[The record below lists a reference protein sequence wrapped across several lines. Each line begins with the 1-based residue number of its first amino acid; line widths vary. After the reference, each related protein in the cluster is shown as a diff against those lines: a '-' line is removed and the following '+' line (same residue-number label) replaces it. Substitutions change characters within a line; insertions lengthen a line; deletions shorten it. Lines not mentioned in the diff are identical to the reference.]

1 MSDKSGSLYVIR
13 HGRTEWNLIKKLQGQ
28 TDIPLDDE
36 GIRMAKEAH
45 DLYMDVNFDRCF
57 CSPLTRARETAQL
70 LLEGRDIPI
79 EYDDRLKEINF
90 GDYEGLEY
98 MTLPE
103 GHPVRSAFFDPAGYV
118 PSGGESIT
126 DVMGRT
132 GDFLNEKVY
141 PLIEQ
146 GSDVIVVGH
155 GLMNSTIILNALKL
169 PVSKLWD
176 EGIENCVLK
185 KLI

>member
-1 MSDKSGSLYVIR
+1 MGNKPR
-13 HGRTEWNLIKKLQGQ
+13 KKLQ
-28 TDIPLDDE
+28 P
-36 GIRMAKEAH
+36 
-45 DLYMDVNFDRCF
+45 
-57 CSPLTRARETAQL
+57 S
-70 LLEGRDIPI
+70 
-79 EYDDRLKEINF
+79 LKEINF